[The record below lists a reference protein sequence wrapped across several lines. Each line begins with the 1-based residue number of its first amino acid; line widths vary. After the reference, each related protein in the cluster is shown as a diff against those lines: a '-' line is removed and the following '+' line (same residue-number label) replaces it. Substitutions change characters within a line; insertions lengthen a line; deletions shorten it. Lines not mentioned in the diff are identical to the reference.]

1 MFTFYLLIETH
12 VSEIGKNCPKT
23 AVSEAVREN
32 IDLIE
37 NDLKVKESSLL
48 DEMQGYLSEEDVIK
62 ITRSSRKDQAHFF
75 AEIIEDLNGNSFLH
89 VLNILNKTSFG
100 HISKELKKS
109 YEKHLP
115 TQLPSTLCPICR
127 IQSEVD
133 IKSLRC
139 GLIREELLPKDLK
152 KDINNCQTLKG
163 HQNVLWQELFYHLK
177 MMQPKQNVT
186 ERFINIFKDAKHRS
200 IFSYLSLN
208 GLPCFDCTCDR
219 NPSIETDTCNLRAI
233 SSLNLNGSD
242 ESTTSSIETIQEPQ
256 WFNDAVHSSSSEEGV
271 KPATMKSRKRTG
283 IYSLKMSSFRPNI
296 FVSDLNSGA
305 EALKMSQL
313 VRLVYYF
320 LYNDT
325 YSTFLIFLFIS

>member
-1 MFTFYLLIETH
+1 M
-12 VSEIGKNCPKT
+12 
-23 AVSEAVREN
+23 SEAVREN

-109 YEKHLP
+109 YEKYLP

-177 MMQPKQNVT
+177 MMQP
-186 ERFINIFKDAKHRS
+186 
-200 IFSYLSLN
+200 
-208 GLPCFDCTCDR
+208 
-219 NPSIETDTCNLRAI
+219 
-233 SSLNLNGSD
+233 
-242 ESTTSSIETIQEPQ
+242 
-256 WFNDAVHSSSSEEGV
+256 
-271 KPATMKSRKRTG
+271 
-283 IYSLKMSSFRPNI
+283 
-296 FVSDLNSGA
+296 
-305 EALKMSQL
+305 
-313 VRLVYYF
+313 
-320 LYNDT
+320 
-325 YSTFLIFLFIS
+325 